1 VSIADERG
9 AVLPGAEVDFI
20 KDGKLLVQIKTG
32 ADGRASVRVS
42 RGFVTVSIRQTGYL
56 PVEQLVDTR
65 STSELE
71 VKLTLAPHAEQTVNV
86 QANNEDIREQTSSPG
101 AVLKPEEA
109 NESPLR
115 PLTLTDALPLVPG
128 VVLAP
133 NGQTQIAGAGEMHS
147 ALVVDSVDTV
157 DPATG
162 RFGLSVPIDV
172 VDSVHVLISPYLA
185 QYGRFTAGVVTAETR
200 PGGNKWHYDLND
212 PLPEFRIR
220 SGHLVGLKSA
230 TPRLSFGGPIVP
242 DRISFSEG
250 MELVDNKAEVRTLPF
265 PVNETKTMSF
275 NSFTQADF
283 TITPRQ
289 TLTTSFHAAP
299 QNLQYAGL
307 DFFNP
312 QAVTPNRDSRP
323 YTGIVT
329 HRLAIGEGLLQST
342 FSVSES
348 NTTVS
353 PQGALGMTVLPTGN
367 SGNYFAD
374 QHRHSRR
381 FEWNEM
387 WSLKPVNGFGVHK
400 IQIGSSF
407 AAASDQGQLHAKT
420 VTLYDAQAVK
430 LRTIDFA
437 GGSAF
442 DRSDKQPAIFVQDH
456 WSFNSHLAI
465 DTGIRL
471 ENQSITGTT
480 RFAPRVGFVW
490 NPPAAGD
497 TTVTGGIGTF
507 YDSVPLNIYAFGHYP
522 EQTITDY
529 LPGGSASGPPK
540 TYLNLTSDAAA
551 SGFPFIDSDR
561 KIGNFAP
568 YTIGWNLQVQRRFS
582 GRLTMRAKY
591 LENHGHGL
599 ITLSPEVVQGTNAFV
614 LAGNGGSK
622 YQQFELT
629 AQLSLQRGNRLY
641 ASYVHGLAQG
651 PLNEADAYL
660 GDFPSPFTQSYQ
672 YGRRIGDIPNRF
684 LTWGSV
690 KLPWTMM
697 VYPKIEWRSGF
708 PWQSL
713 DVYQNYLQS
722 ARADKSR
729 FPFYFAA
736 DARVAKDVK
745 INSKYTLRPSISIS
759 NLTNHFN
766 ALDIHSNI
774 ADPQYGQFFGNYNRR
789 LRVDF
794 DVVF

>member
-1 VSIADERG
+1 M
-9 AVLPGAEVDFI
+9 
-20 KDGKLLVQIKTG
+20 
-32 ADGRASVRVS
+32 
-42 RGFVTVSIRQTGYL
+42 TVSIHQTGYL
-56 PVEQLVDTR
+56 PVEQVVDTR

-71 VKLTLAPHAEQTVNV
+71 IKLTPAPQAEESINV
-86 QANNEDIREQTSSPG
+86 QATNEDIREQTSSPG

-172 VDSVHVLISPYLA
+172 VDSLHVLTSPYLA

-250 MELVDNKAEVRTLPF
+250 MEFVDNKAEIRTLPF

-283 TITPRQ
+283 TFTPRQ

-299 QNLQYAGL
+299 QNLRYAGL

-348 NTTVS
+348 NTAVS

-387 WSLKPVNGFGVHK
+387 
-400 IQIGSSF
+400 
-407 AAASDQGQLHAKT
+407 
-420 VTLYDAQAVK
+420 
-430 LRTIDFA
+430 
-437 GGSAF
+437 
-442 DRSDKQPAIFVQDH
+442 
-456 WSFNSHLAI
+456 
-465 DTGIRL
+465 
-471 ENQSITGTT
+471 
-480 RFAPRVGFVW
+480 
-490 NPPAAGD
+490 
-497 TTVTGGIGTF
+497 
-507 YDSVPLNIYAFGHYP
+507 
-522 EQTITDY
+522 
-529 LPGGSASGPPK
+529 
-540 TYLNLTSDAAA
+540 
-551 SGFPFIDSDR
+551 
-561 KIGNFAP
+561 
-568 YTIGWNLQVQRRFS
+568 
-582 GRLTMRAKY
+582 
-591 LENHGHGL
+591 
-599 ITLSPEVVQGTNAFV
+599 
-614 LAGNGGSK
+614 
-622 YQQFELT
+622 
-629 AQLSLQRGNRLY
+629 
-641 ASYVHGLAQG
+641 
-651 PLNEADAYL
+651 
-660 GDFPSPFTQSYQ
+660 
-672 YGRRIGDIPNRF
+672 
-684 LTWGSV
+684 
-690 KLPWTMM
+690 
-697 VYPKIEWRSGF
+697 
-708 PWQSL
+708 
-713 DVYQNYLQS
+713 
-722 ARADKSR
+722 
-729 FPFYFAA
+729 
-736 DARVAKDVK
+736 
-745 INSKYTLRPSISIS
+745 
-759 NLTNHFN
+759 
-766 ALDIHSNI
+766 
-774 ADPQYGQFFGNYNRR
+774 
-789 LRVDF
+789 
-794 DVVF
+794 